1 MADAGRILIIPRGD
15 YDANST
21 YEKLDLVKY
30 KGTSWL
36 AKKTATGVEPSKANA
51 EYWQDVFEPNIA
63 NNLTTEAE
71 GYALDARQ
79 GKVLNDKI
87 TAFGDFKL
95 HEKQILVAITGGTNE
110 VTMTK
115 PLVTGTYLLVIHD
128 ASGSNTDH
136 VSPVY
141 ILRRQGTL
149 CRADAILPST
159 RIESITFNDGTP
171 IIKFTGT
178 TYPNVAIYRLV

>member
-1 MADAGRILIIPRGD
+1 MADAGRILIIPKGD

-21 YEKLDLVKY
+21 YDKLDLVKY

-36 AKKTATGVEPSKANA
+36 AKKNATGVEPSEANA
-51 EYWQDVFEPNIA
+51 EYWQNMFDFTLA
-63 NNLTTEAE
+63 DNLTTAVT

-95 HEKQILVAITGGTNE
+95 HEKQILVAITGGTSE
-110 VTMTK
+110 VIMTK
-115 PLVTGTYLLVIHD
+115 PLVTGTFLLVIHD
-128 ASGSNTDH
+128 ASGSSTDH
-136 VSPVY
+136 ISPVY

-149 CRADAILPST
+149 CRADAILPSP

-171 IIKFTGT
+171 VIKFTGT
-178 TYPNVAIYRLV
+178 TYPNVAIYRLI